1 MPGNITR
8 LYNFASQ
15 TGQPIS
21 SGQVDAE
28 LNQLI
33 SAADDAIDRL
43 DALEAEDTALGLRVT
58 TLEGYSP
65 DSRLTALEAADVLLD
80 GRVTTLEGYDLD
92 TRVTALEGADA
103 PDQHDIDSEN
113 AVSLLTMTG
122 DVTLDATM
130 VNTQTYNISA
140 GDAGHTLTLWATPD
154 ATMAYKTWTIFHR
167 GGIGSD
173 PITVVVG
180 TMSVVLDTLDTLR
193 VMCVPLNAT
202 GDGSYGWVI
211 LSHID
216 SSLY

>member
-15 TGQPIS
+15 TGLPIS

-58 TLEGYSP
+58 ALEGYNP
-65 DSRLTALEAADVLLD
+65 DTRLTALEAADVLLD

-113 AVSLLTMTG
+113 AVSLLTLTG
-122 DVTLDATM
+122 DVALGATM
-130 VNTQTYNISA
+130 VNVQTYNISA
-140 GDAGHTLTLWATPD
+140 GDSGHTLTLWATPD

-173 PITVVVG
+173 PITVVAG
-180 TMSVVLDTLDTLR
+180 SASVVLDTLDVLR

-211 LSHID
+211 VSHID
-216 SSLY
+216 NSLY

>member
-1 MPGNITR
+1 MPGTITR

-15 TGQPIS
+15 TGLPIS

-28 LNQLI
+28 LNQAVTYIDGLI
-33 SAADDAIDRL
+33 DDVAALVAADSAL
-43 DALEAEDTALGLRVT
+43 DARVLL
-58 TLEGYSP
+58 LEGYNP
-65 DSRLTALEAADVLLD
+65 DGRLTALEAADPLLD
-80 GRVTTLEGYDLD
+80 ARITTLEGYDAD
-92 TRVTALEGADA
+92 TRLTVLEGADA
-103 PDQHDIDSEN
+103 PSQHTIDSN
-113 AVSLLTMTG
+113 NDVVILTMTG
-122 DVTLDATM
+122 DVNLSATM
-130 VNTQTYNISA
+130 VNCQTYNISA

-180 TMSVVLDTLDTLR
+180 RMSVVLDTLDTLR